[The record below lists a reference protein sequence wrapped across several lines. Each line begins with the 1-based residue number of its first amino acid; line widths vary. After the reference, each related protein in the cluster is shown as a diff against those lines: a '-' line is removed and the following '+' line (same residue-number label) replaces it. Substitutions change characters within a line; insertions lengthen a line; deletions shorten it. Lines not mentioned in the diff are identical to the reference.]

1 MNVSYHG
8 QGANYSEAVV
18 VDDRIYLSGLVC
30 EDLETGEL
38 KLGTIEEETE
48 LVMQNMKTILEKY
61 GSSMDKLI
69 RVEIFMTDFS
79 ERVRMNQVYA
89 SHFDPARIPSRVCVG
104 CTDLYEGCRV
114 EMLAIAY
121 R

>member
-1 MNVSYHG
+1 
-8 QGANYSEAVV
+8 
-18 VDDRIYLSGLVC
+18 
-30 EDLETGEL
+30 
-38 KLGTIEEETE
+38 
-48 LVMQNMKTILEKY
+48 
-61 GSSMDKLI
+61 
-69 RVEIFMTDFS
+69 
-79 ERVRMNQVYA
+79 MNQVYA

>member
-8 QGANYSEAVV
+8 QGENYAEAVV
-18 VDDRIYLSGLVC
+18 AGEEVYLSGLVS
-30 EDLETGEL
+30 EDLTTGEL
-38 KLGTIEEETE
+38 KKGTIEEETE
-48 LVMQNMKTILEKY
+48 QIMQNMKVILEKY

-79 ERVRMNQVYA
+79 ERVRMNKVYA
-89 SHFDPARIPSRVCVG
+89 SHFDPQRIPSRVCVG
-104 CTDLYEGCRV
+104 CTGLYEGCRV
-114 EMLAIAY
+114 EMLAHAY